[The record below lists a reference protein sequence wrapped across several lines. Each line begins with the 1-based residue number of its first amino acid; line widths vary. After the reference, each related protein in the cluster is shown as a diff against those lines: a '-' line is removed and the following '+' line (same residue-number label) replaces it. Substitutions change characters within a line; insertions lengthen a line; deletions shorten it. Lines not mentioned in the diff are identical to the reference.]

1 MLVRGKCGISRLE
14 NASLLLVER
23 MYLCNMIGQAVCV
36 IEYHGDIWGELE
48 VGNQEHF
55 KVNLQANKNKSTR
68 RL

>member
-14 NASLLLVER
+14 NASLLLVEK

-48 VGNQEHF
+48 GEIG
-55 KVNLQANKNKSTR
+55 KSGAF
-68 RL
+68 